1 MLYNATL
8 GPTSHRHP
16 EWVSFIAAFDLPC
29 RNGFRFTQVG
39 VFKDLSDIQYIYLLN
54 VIMQLQALR
63 AFEGGPETFLSL
75 SGVSHIT
82 GYESV
87 HDCIEVQ
94 SATQYHHQLA
104 VQSTL
109 GSPFSFESM
118 FCDFLTDQGIPC
130 PETFATITSSFN
142 SVIDLSQIDS
152 PAFRSR
158 MFVWAATGS
167 PLLDAAA
174 QPISVCLFTFEP
186 NFY

>member
-1 MLYNATL
+1 
-8 GPTSHRHP
+8 
-16 EWVSFIAAFDLPC
+16 
-29 RNGFRFTQVG
+29 
-39 VFKDLSDIQYIYLLN
+39 
-54 VIMQLQALR
+54 MQLQVLK

-87 HDCIEVQ
+87 HDRIEVQ
-94 SATQYHHQLA
+94 TGTQHHQQLA

-109 GSPFSFESM
+109 GSSFSFESM
-118 FCDFLTDQGIPC
+118 FSEFFTCQGIPC
-130 PETFATITSSFN
+130 PESFASVASSFN

-174 QPISVCLFTFEP
+174 QPISVCFLCWIHI
-186 NFY
+186 

>member
-1 MLYNATL
+1 M
-8 GPTSHRHP
+8 
-16 EWVSFIAAFDLPC
+16 
-29 RNGFRFTQVG
+29 G
-39 VFKDLSDIQYIYLLN
+39 VFNDLSDIQYIYLLN

-87 HDCIEVQ
+87 HDRIEVQ

-118 FCDFLTDQGIPC
+118 FRDFLTDQGIPC
-130 PETFATITSSFN
+130 PETFATIASSFN
-142 SVIDLSQIDS
+142 SVIDLSQIDT

-158 MFVWAATGS
+158 M
-167 PLLDAAA
+167 LLLVHHFWMQ
-174 QPISVCLFTFEP
+174 QPSQYRYVYLLLNLIFTSFS
-186 NFY
+186 NIAI